1 MSAFPKFTGRFEH
14 SLDDKGRLT
23 IPARIRARLGDHFVL
38 TIAPPDPC
46 LAMYPEP
53 TWSEFCAK
61 LESATRKDADYRAFV
76 RHLFANTEE
85 ISLDNQGRLLLPATL
100 REMASIKRDTVLVG
114 TLTRVEIWA
123 AELWRQSSSAPGHMA
138 DLMTELGLY

>member
-1 MSAFPKFTGRFEH
+1 MSAFPKFTGQYEH

-23 IPARIRARLGDHFVL
+23 IPARFRARLGDHFVL

-46 LAMYPEP
+46 LAMYPET
-53 TWSEFCAK
+53 TWSDVCAR
-61 LESATRKDADYRAFV
+61 LEAAPRKDDRYRSIV

-85 ISLDNQGRLLLPATL
+85 ISLDSQGRVVLPPAL
-100 REMASIKRDTVLVG
+100 RELAAIKRDAVLVG

-123 AELWRQSSSAPGHMA
+123 AEAWPQAAAPPDDLG

>member
-1 MSAFPKFTGRFEH
+1 MSTFPKFTGQYEH

-46 LAMYPEP
+46 LAMYPEA

-61 LESATRKDADYRAFV
+61 LETATRKDANYRAFV

-85 ISLDNQGRLLLPATL
+85 ISLDSQGRLLLPTTL
-100 REMASIKRDTVLVG
+100 REMASINRDAVLIG
-114 TLTRVEIWA
+114 TLTRVEIWS
-123 AELWRQSSSAPGHMA
+123 AEQWRRSSGAPGHMA

>member
-1 MSAFPKFTGRFEH
+1 MSAFPKFTGRYEH

-85 ISLDNQGRLLLPATL
+85 ISLDSQGRLLLPAPL
-100 REMASIKRDTVLVG
+100 REMASIKRDAVLVG

-123 AELWRQSSSAPGHMA
+123 AELWPQSSRAPSHMA